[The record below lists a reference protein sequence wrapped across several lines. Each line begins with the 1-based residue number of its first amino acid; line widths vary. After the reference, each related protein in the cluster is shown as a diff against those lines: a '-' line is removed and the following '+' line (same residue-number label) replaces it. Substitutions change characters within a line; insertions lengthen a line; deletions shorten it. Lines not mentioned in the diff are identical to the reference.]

1 MIQKVSFLF
10 RASPYAS
17 CEFQSPN
24 SSWAMLSGLIYR
36 LSAVHSLASSFS
48 VVEVL
53 PEPLGPATTQ
63 STGLSSLI
71 LVVL

>member
-1 MIQKVSFLF
+1 MRQRVPIPELFLG
-10 RASPYAS
+10 
-17 CEFQSPN
+17 N
-24 SSWAMLSGLIYR
+24 VSGLIYI

-63 STGLSSLI
+63 STGRSSLI